1 MENKI
6 STISWIWDRYG
17 SQFTEI
23 RKAINDRIDR
33 ENIPTNRV
41 YLKTIDSRDYKMNEF
56 NSQLK

>member
-33 ENIPTNRV
+33 ENIPTNQV
-41 YLKTIDSRDYKMNEF
+41 YLKTIDSRGRN
-56 NSQLK
+56 

>member
-33 ENIPTNRV
+33 ENIPTNRG